1 MAYIEHARRGKNA
14 AWRYVV
20 GVLTGVVV
28 GMLIAVLLVFALQMA
43 RVLPPDFAQDLQDAG
58 KPNIFYPAN
67 GAMFGLLLL
76 GFVFAAGWVHG
87 KRFVDI
93 IGLWS
98 WRRFGQGVALWTA
111 ALVAATAIDFLIAPK
126 GFQVTANGQTLQ
138 LAVVALGALAIQ
150 TFTEEFVFRGYLTQ
164 GLLLATKRTVPTV
177 LISGVL
183 FGALHIPN
191 GVPQAISAT
200 LFGVAL
206 ALLAI
211 RTGGLAFGYGLH
223 LANNVFG
230 AVVLVSSGDAF
241 RGSPGVL
248 TQNTPQLMWWDV
260 AMGAAGLAVVVALML
275 RSTPAQ
281 GPTAP
286 NAA

>member
-1 MAYIEHARRGKNA
+1 MAYLEHAQRGNNA
-14 AWRYVV
+14 AWRYVAGV
-20 GVLTGVVV
+20 FAGVLGGT
-28 GMLIAVLLVFALQMA
+28 LIAVLLVLALQMA
-43 RVLPPDFAQDLQDAG
+43 HALPPQFAQDIQDASQ
-58 KPNIFYPAN
+58 PNKFYPAN

-76 GFVFAAGWVHG
+76 AFVAAARWIHG
-87 KRFVDI
+87 KRFVDV
-93 IGLWS
+93 IGVWS
-98 WRRFGQGVALWTA
+98 WRRFGQGLALWTA
-111 ALVAATAIDFLIAPK
+111 VLVAATAIDFLIAPN
-126 GFQVTANGQTLQ
+126 GFRLTANGQTLQ
-138 LAVVALGALAIQ
+138 LAAVALGALAIQ

-164 GLLLATKRTVPTV
+164 GLLLATKRTIPTV

-191 GVPQAISAT
+191 GVPQAVSAT
-200 LFGVAL
+200 LFGVVL

-223 LANNVFG
+223 LANNFFG

-260 AMGAAGLAVVVALML
+260 AAGAVGLVLVAALML
-275 RSTPAQ
+275 RSPGAR
-281 GPTAP
+281 AP
-286 NAA
+286 DAS